1 MPTYRC
7 YFIRDQR
14 IADVEVVEAD
24 GDAPATNRA
33 LELMQRRNAE
43 RRRRYSGI
51 ELWDL
56 DRLIHAQ
63 GASQPEP

>member
-14 IADVEVVEAD
+14 IADVEIVEAD

-43 RRRRYSGI
+43 RRRYSGV

-56 DRLIHAQ
+56 DRLIHTQ
-63 GASQPEP
+63 TVCQPEP